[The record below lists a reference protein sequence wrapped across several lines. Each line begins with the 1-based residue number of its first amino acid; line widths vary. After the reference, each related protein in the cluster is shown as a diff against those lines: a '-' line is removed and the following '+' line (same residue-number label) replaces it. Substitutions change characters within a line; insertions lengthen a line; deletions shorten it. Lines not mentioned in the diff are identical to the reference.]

1 MKQVQK
7 VWAELSAKAQEVET
21 PQESTELSE
30 EVKVELALIDDLRAR
45 AGAIQK
51 DMSNLISMRNE
62 FADMK
67 RNMQKWVSS
76 LSDTISAQQK
86 EINKAS
92 QAMDELG
99 VDKSSLKYYNDQVGE
114 VLQELKQAQGL
125 IK

>member
-1 MKQVQK
+1 MKK
-7 VWAELSAKAQEVET
+7 VESIWAELSAKQVENTQEV
-21 PQESTELSE
+21 ELSE
-30 EVKVELALIDDLRAR
+30 EQKVDLALIDDLRAR

-51 DMSNLISMRNE
+51 DLSNLSSSGNE
-62 FADMK
+62 LADMK
-67 RNMQKWVSS
+67 RKMQKMVSS
-76 LSDTISAQQK
+76 LSDSVSAQQK

-114 VLQELKQAQGL
+114 VLQELKRVQGL

>member
-1 MKQVQK
+1 MKQVEK
-7 VWAELSAKAQEVET
+7 IWAELSAKAQEVEI

-30 EVKVELALIDDLRAR
+30 EVKVELALIDDLKAR

-51 DMSNLISMRNE
+51 DLSNLSSSGNE
-62 FADMK
+62 LADMK
-67 RNMQKWVSS
+67 RKMQKMVSS
-76 LSDTISAQQK
+76 LSDSVSAQQK

-114 VLQELKQAQGL
+114 VLQELKRVQGL

>member
-1 MKQVQK
+1 MKQVEK
-7 VWAELSAKAQEVET
+7 IWAELSAKAQEVET

-30 EVKVELALIDDLRAR
+30 EKVELALIDDLRAR

-76 LSDTISAQQK
+76 LSDTVSAQQK

>member
-1 MKQVQK
+1 MKK
-7 VWAELSAKAQEVET
+7 IEKIWAELSAKAQEVET
-21 PQESTELSE
+21 PQEVELSE
-30 EVKVELALIDDLRAR
+30 EQKVELALIDDLRAR

-51 DMSNLISMRNE
+51 DLSNLSSSGNE
-62 FADMK
+62 LADMK
-67 RNMQKWVSS
+67 RKIQKMVSS
-76 LSDTISAQQK
+76 LSDSVSAQQK

-114 VLQELKQAQGL
+114 VLQELKQVQGL

>member
-1 MKQVQK
+1 MKQVEK
-7 VWAELSAKAQEVET
+7 IWAELSAKAQEVET
-21 PQESTELSE
+21 PQEVELSE
-30 EVKVELALIDDLRAR
+30 EQKVELALIDEMKAR

-51 DMSNLISMRNE
+51 DLSNLSTAGNE
-62 FADMK
+62 LADMK
-67 RNMQKWVSS
+67 RKMQKMVSS
-76 LSDTISAQQK
+76 LSDSVSAQQK

-114 VLQELKQAQGL
+114 VLQELKRVQGL

>member
-7 VWAELSAKAQEVET
+7 IWAELSAKQVENTQEV
-21 PQESTELSE
+21 ELSE
-30 EVKVELALIDDLRAR
+30 EQKVDLALIDDLRAR

-51 DMSNLISMRNE
+51 DLSNLSSSGNE
-62 FADMK
+62 LSDMK
-67 RNMQKWVSS
+67 RKMQKMVSS
-76 LSDTISAQQK
+76 LSDSVSAQQK

-114 VLQELKQAQGL
+114 VLQELKRVQGL

>member
-1 MKQVQK
+1 MKQVEK
-7 VWAELSAKAQEVET
+7 IWAELSAKAQEVET

>member
-1 MKQVQK
+1 MKQVEK
-7 VWAELSAKAQEVET
+7 IWAELSAKAQEVET

-51 DMSNLISMRNE
+51 DLSNLSSSGNE
-62 FADMK
+62 LADMK
-67 RNMQKWVSS
+67 RKIQKMVSS
-76 LSDTISAQQK
+76 LSDSVSAQQK

-114 VLQELKQAQGL
+114 VIQELKQVQGL

>member
-1 MKQVQK
+1 MKQGRTEKAVF
-7 VWAELSAKAQEVET
+7 AKL
-21 PQESTELSE
+21 STE
-30 EVKVELALIDDLRAR
+30 KVELKEKKLELALIDDLKAR

-51 DMSNLISMRNE
+51 DLSNLSQSGNE
-62 FADMK
+62 LADMK
-67 RNMQKWVSS
+67 RKMQKMVSS
-76 LSDTISAQQK
+76 LSDTVSAQQK

-114 VLQELKQAQGL
+114 VLQELKQVQGL

>member
-30 EVKVELALIDDLRAR
+30 EKVELALIDDLRAR

-76 LSDTISAQQK
+76 LSDTVSAQQK

>member
-1 MKQVQK
+1 VMAKLAVEQAPEQVQ
-7 VWAELSAKAQEVET
+7 LS
-21 PQESTELSE
+21 
-30 EVKVELALIDDLRAR
+30 LIDDLRAR

-51 DMSNLISMRNE
+51 DLSDLLKEGNE
-62 FADMK
+62 FVDMK
-67 RNMQKWVSS
+67 RKMQKMVSS
-76 LSDTISAQQK
+76 LSDTVSAQQK

-114 VLQELKQAQGL
+114 VLQELKRAQGL